1 MDLQNAKS
9 PGIPIEKVE
18 ADPESSSQALNSAS
32 LGAHQGAASSPGRA
46 WPAGTSVACE
56 APATGVL
63 KDPAQVFGSGISFCI
78 LYPFQKQLWL
88 FQLSACWFVAF
99 KRRTCPQSLPLS
111 LCCKHMQDVYDSK
124 QQECWGVSPALIKAG
139 SSYNFTR
146 VELNSLI

>member
-1 MDLQNAKS
+1 MDLKNAKC
-9 PGIPIEKVE
+9 PDIPIEKAE
-18 ADPESSSQALNSAS
+18 ADPESSSQALSSAS
-32 LGAHQGAASSPGRA
+32 LGAHQGAASSPRE
-46 WPAGTSVACE
+46 PDLQTCD

-63 KDPAQVFGSGISFCI
+63 KDPAQPFGSGISFCI

-88 FQLSACWFVAF
+88 FQLSACWFVGF
-99 KRRTCPQSLPLS
+99 KRGPSPQSLSLS

>member
-1 MDLQNAKS
+1 MDLQNTKS

-32 LGAHQGAASSPGRA
+32 LGAHQGAASSPGRT

-88 FQLSACWFVAF
+88 FQLSAC
-99 KRRTCPQSLPLS
+99 
-111 LCCKHMQDVYDSK
+111 
-124 QQECWGVSPALIKAG
+124 
-139 SSYNFTR
+139 
-146 VELNSLI
+146 